1 MSMGSVIGAVLAAG
15 KGKRM
20 QDPTRPKV
28 LALLEGKPLLWYV
41 LQALESLNLERTI
54 AIVGYQ
60 REQVIAYLAEHFPHV
75 EHAVQAAQLGTG
87 HAVLQLVEH
96 LRGWEGTLLIANGD
110 VPLVESQTYRALLAH
125 HQQTRAAMTVLT
137 TIVHSPNGY
146 GRILRE
152 EDGTFRAIVEDAD
165 LDPNQRHI
173 AEINTGIYAAEV
185 PLLFEVL
192 RETSNANA
200 QGEFYLTDAVAA
212 LRLRGESVHAWCHP
226 DWQQF
231 LGVNTHE
238 QLAELAVLLSAR
250 RHPSSAGVQ

>member
-1 MSMGSVIGAVLAAG
+1 MGDVIGVVLAAG

-41 LQALESLNLERTI
+41 LQTLMPLNFDRTI

-60 REQVIAYLAEHFPHV
+60 REQVIAYLAEQFPQV
-75 EHAVQAAQLGTG
+75 EYAVQALQLGTG
-87 HAVLQLVEH
+87 HAVLQLEKH
-96 LRGWEGTLLIANGD
+96 LRDWHGTLLIVNGD
-110 VPLVESQTYRALLAH
+110 VPLVESQTYQALLAH
-125 HQQTRAAMTVLT
+125 HEQTGAAMTVLT
-137 TIVHSPNGY
+137 TIVPSPNGY

-165 LDPNQRHI
+165 LEPNQRFI

-185 PLLFEVL
+185 PLLFEAL
-192 RETSNANA
+192 RTTSNSNA
-200 QGEFYLTDAVAA
+200 QGEFYLTDAVSA
-212 LRLRGESVHAWCHP
+212 LRAHGESVQAWCHA

-238 QLAELAVLLSAR
+238 QLVELAALLSAR
-250 RHPSSAGVQ
+250 RLRSSTRLQ

>member
-28 LALLEGKPLLWYV
+28 LALLEGKPLLWHV

-60 REQVIAYLAEHFPHV
+60 REQVIAYLAEHFPHI

>member
-1 MSMGSVIGAVLAAG
+1 MIMGRVIGAVLAAG

-41 LQALESLNLERTI
+41 LQALEPLNLERTI

-75 EHAVQAAQLGTG
+75 EYAVQAAQLGTG
-87 HAVLQLVEH
+87 HAVLQLEES
-96 LRGWEGTLLIANGD
+96 LRQWQGTLLIANGD
-110 VPLVESQTYRALLAH
+110 VPLVESNTYQALLAQH
-125 HQQTRAAMTVLT
+125 HQTRATMTVLT
-137 TIVHSPNGY
+137 TMVPSPDGY

-152 EDGTFRAIVEDAD
+152 EDGTFCAIVEDAD
-165 LDPNQRHI
+165 LEPNQRHI
-173 AEINTGIYAAEV
+173 TEINTGIYAAEV

-192 RETSNANA
+192 RATSNANA
-200 QGEFYLTDAVAA
+200 QGEFYLTDAVGA
-212 LRLRGESVHAWCHP
+212 LRARGESVHAWCHP

-231 LGVNTHE
+231 LGVNTYQ
-238 QLAELAVLLSAR
+238 QLEELAALLSAR
-250 RHPSSAGVQ
+250 RRSTSAEVQ

>member
-60 REQVIAYLAEHFPHV
+60 REQVIAYLAEHFPHI